1 MWIIIFC
8 GILKSLG
15 MRINLIKLGYEA
27 RQALARGPD
36 VLANALVGR
45 ATVF

>member
-1 MWIIIFC
+1 
-8 GILKSLG
+8 

-45 ATVF
+45 ATVFLKSEWSLWVGLSL